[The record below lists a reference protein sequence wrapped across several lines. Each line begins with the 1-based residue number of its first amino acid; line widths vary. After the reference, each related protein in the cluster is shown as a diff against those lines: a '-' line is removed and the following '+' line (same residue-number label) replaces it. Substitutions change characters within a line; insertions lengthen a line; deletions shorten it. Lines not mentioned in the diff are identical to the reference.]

1 MYTLNKN
8 MYSKLEILNFIINY
22 FGAKAYRQVSNDKIL
37 NLIKCFKPIKTQF
50 DLKRIGDKN
59 DGGYLI
65 PDIINK
71 IKYCVSGGV
80 GHTNEFEVQLEKFG
94 IKSFLADYSVE
105 APKNLNNFNF
115 KKKFLA
121 SYNDIDKIDINSWI
135 ESFGDE
141 FEIEKSIL
149 KLDIEKSEYEV
160 INSIHED
167 ILKKFKIL
175 IIEFHGLEM
184 IGEESFYQKLHSVKH
199 KILKNFLTVHIHPNN
214 CCGMHNV
221 RKFKV
226 PSVLEVTYLNKI
238 ICNKSNEPYHL
249 PHNLDA
255 KNKVKYKDIFLP
267 DYWIN

>member
-1 MYTLNKN
+1 MYKLNQN
-8 MYSKLEILNFIINY
+8 MYSKLEILNLIINY
-22 FGAKAYRQVSNDKIL
+22 FGAKAYRQVSNEKIL

-50 DLKRIGDKN
+50 NLKRIGDKN

-65 PDIINK
+65 PDIIND

-80 GHTNEFEVQLEKFG
+80 GHTNEFELQLEKFG
-94 IKSFLADYSVE
+94 IKSFLADYSVGE
-105 APKNLNNFNF
+105 PKDLHNFSF
-115 KKKFLA
+115 EKKFLA
-121 SYNDIDKIDINSWI
+121 SYNNLDTININSWI
-135 ESFGDE
+135 KSFGDE
-141 FEIEKSIL
+141 FEPEKSIL

-160 INSIHED
+160 INSIDED

-184 IGEESFYQKLHSVKH
+184 IGEESFYQKLFSVKS

-214 CCGMHNV
+214 CCGIHKV

-226 PSVLEVTYLNKI
+226 PSVLEVTYLNKTI
-238 ICNKSNEPYHL
+238 GNKVNEPCYL
-249 PHNLDA
+249 PHKLDA
-255 KNKVKYKDIFLP
+255 KNKLKYKDIFLP

>member
-1 MYTLNKN
+1 MYKLNKN
-8 MYSKLEILNFIINY
+8 MYSKLEILNLIINY
-22 FGAKAYRQVSNDKIL
+22 FGAKAYRQVSNDKIFS
-37 NLIKCFKPIKTQF
+37 LIKCFKPVNTQF
-50 DLKRIGDKN
+50 NLIRIGNKN

-65 PDIINK
+65 PDLINE

-80 GHTNEFEVQLEKFG
+80 GHTNEFELQLEKFG

-105 APKNLNNFNF
+105 EPKNLNNFNF

-121 SYNDIDKIDINSWI
+121 SYNSLDKMSINSWI
-135 ESFGDE
+135 KSFGDE
-141 FEIEKSIL
+141 FELEKSIL

-160 INSIHED
+160 INSINED

-184 IGEESFYQKLHSVKH
+184 IGEESFYQKLSSVKD
-199 KILKNFLTVHIHPNN
+199 KILKYFLTVHIHPNN
-214 CCGMHNV
+214 CCGMHSV

-226 PSVLEVTYLNKI
+226 PSVLEVTYLNKTI
-238 ICNKSNEPYHL
+238 GNKSNISCIL

-255 KNKVKYKDIFLP
+255 KNKLKYKDIFLP
-267 DYWIN
+267 NYWIK

>member
-1 MYTLNKN
+1 
-8 MYSKLEILNFIINY
+8 MYSKLEVLNFIINL
-22 FGAKAYRQVSNDKIL
+22 FGARAYRQISDEKIL
-37 NLIKCFKPIKTQF
+37 NLIKYFKPTKTEF

-65 PDIINK
+65 PDIINE

-80 GHTNEFEVQLEKFG
+80 GHTNEFEFQLEKLN
-94 IKSFLADYSVE
+94 IKSFLADYSVP
-105 APKNLNNFNF
+105 APKNLNNFDF

-121 SYNDIDKIDINSWI
+121 SYNNSKKININSWI
-135 ESFGDE
+135 ESFMNE
-141 FEIEKSIL
+141 CNLEQSIL

-160 INSIHED
+160 INSINED

-184 IGEESFYQKLHSVKH
+184 IGEESFNQKLSSVKE
-199 KILKNFLTVHIHPNN
+199 KILKNFITVHIHPNN

-226 PSVLEVTYLNKI
+226 PSVLEVTYLNKALP
-238 ICNKSNEPYHL
+238 NKTGGPCDI
-249 PHNLDA
+249 PHKLDA
-255 KNKVKYKDIFLP
+255 KNKIKYNDIFLP
-267 DYWIN
+267 KYWIN

>member
-1 MYTLNKN
+1 
-8 MYSKLEILNFIINY
+8 MYSKLEILNFIIN
-22 FGAKAYRQVSNDKIL
+22 FIGAKAYRQISDEKIL
-37 NLIKCFKPIKTQF
+37 NLIKCFKPAKTQF
-50 DLKRIGDKN
+50 SLKRIGDKN

-65 PDIINK
+65 PDIINE

-80 GHTNEFEVQLEKFG
+80 GHTNEFESQLEKLN
-94 IKSFLADYSVE
+94 IKCFLADYSVE
-105 APKNLNNFNF
+105 APKDLYNFDF

-121 SYNDIDKIDINSWI
+121 SYDDTEKININSWI
-135 ESFGDE
+135 ESFGDKCNLE
-141 FEIEKSIL
+141 QSIL

-160 INSIHED
+160 INTINEE

-184 IGEESFYQKLHSVKH
+184 IGEEGFYQNLLSVKN

-214 CCGMHNV
+214 CCGIHNV

-226 PSVLEVTYLNKI
+226 PSVLEVTYLNKSLA
-238 ICNKSNEPYHL
+238 NKSDELCNI
-249 PHNLDA
+249 PHKLDA
-255 KNKVKYKDIFLP
+255 KNKIKYKDIFLP